1 MFDSGITSNHTGTVP
16 DSDLSQSDNPPDY
29 LPLILHDVRMIR
41 ARPARA
47 SRFHFEGLEVSVYP
61 SRGVRHAGYVM
72 LGT

>member
-16 DSDLSQSDNPPDY
+16 DFDLSQFPDD
-29 LPLILHDVRMIR
+29 LPMILHDVCMIR
-41 ARPARA
+41 ARPAHA
-47 SRFHFEGLEVSVYP
+47 SRFHFEGLEVSVHP